1 MNKLFNF
8 MVLTIMSI
16 TFNSCSSD
24 ENSTTEDYTSRSKI
38 EALNSFDHSFKDNF
52 DYLAST
58 RSSITTASENTSD
71 SIFALV
77 GRKICTTL
85 RPATE
90 DILIKFGV
98 TDQILHEVYNENKY
112 KFQGETTFD
121 EFKCFTALTIYDTYK
136 SSKKTEPMTRVS
148 WNNIHK
154 ANALDIAVCIGTG
167 VSIKQLFDLP
177 GRKIAQFAVKK
188 LASRLIPYVGWGW
201 GIASAA
207 YCISKL

>member
-38 EALNSFDHSFKDNF
+38 EALNSFDHSFQDNF

-121 EFKCFTALTIYDTYK
+121 
-136 SSKKTEPMTRVS
+136 
-148 WNNIHK
+148 
-154 ANALDIAVCIGTG
+154 
-167 VSIKQLFDLP
+167 
-177 GRKIAQFAVKK
+177 
-188 LASRLIPYVGWGW
+188 
-201 GIASAA
+201 
-207 YCISKL
+207 